1 MKWGKQLLALIIVML
16 SAVTLTI
23 KLFTPAYIQVII
35 EGNSTIIREIPN
47 LYTRQDIATVL
58 IFSFILGFCTAYL
71 ISQRNVSEVGS
82 KVEKLDITKTIKSL
96 REDELKVYMLIK
108 DEGLIYQNEIV
119 KKTGFSKAK
128 VSRIL
133 DKLEAIGIVERKR
146 RGMSNIVILRR

>member
-1 MKWGKQLLALIIVML
+1 MKWGKRLLALIIVML

>member
-1 MKWGKQLLALIIVML
+1 ML

>member
-71 ISQRNVSEVGS
+71 ISQRIVSEVGS
-82 KVEKLDITKTIKSL
+82 KVEKLDIAKTIKSL

>member
-1 MKWGKQLLALIIVML
+1 VKWGKRLLALIIVML